1 MSPAYHAPF
10 VSLHFFSAYTSSVF
24 ALLQCLHARNLD
36 RETDSCCS
44 QNCLDAFM
52 HRGKLQSLLKK
63 TEKYNE
69 EEKNRLLLNI
79 MSLCPVVPRRAIT
92 A

>member
-1 MSPAYHAPF
+1 
-10 VSLHFFSAYTSSVF
+10 
-24 ALLQCLHARNLD
+24 
-36 RETDSCCS
+36 
-44 QNCLDAFM
+44 M